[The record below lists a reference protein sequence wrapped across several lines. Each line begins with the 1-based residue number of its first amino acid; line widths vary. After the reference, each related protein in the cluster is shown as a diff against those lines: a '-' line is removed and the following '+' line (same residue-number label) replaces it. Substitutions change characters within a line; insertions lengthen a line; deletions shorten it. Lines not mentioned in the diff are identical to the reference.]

1 MEGGTE
7 GFGGA
12 STGAPLVDADGVS
25 TFDSFAGVPA
35 GAGAEAGADAD
46 AAALLVVETV
56 DADVASFFFFLAA
69 AVGVGVLGRLLLGVA
84 PADTSIVAGTK
95 PVRRTSFSSSVELS
109 RGVRQYR
116 V

>member
-12 STGAPLVDADGVS
+12 SAGAPLVDADGAS
-25 TFDSFAGVPA
+25 TFDSFAGVAA
-35 GAGAEAGADAD
+35 GAGAEAGADAT
-46 AAALLVVETV
+46 ALLLVVEAV
-56 DADVASFFFFLAA
+56 DADCASFFFFLAA

-109 RGVRQYR
+109 RGVRQCR